1 MNGKIQRINGRNFG
15 KFGRVI
21 GYAGK
26 AGAARNKNLFSVVL
40 RERKPFGWRIAC
52 LVVRERSIA
61 RLECHDESFES
72 FEPINGRGLLFVSD
86 KKEHGS
92 IRCFL
97 LDRPVVLYKG
107 VWHGIVTVD
116 RETEVKISENA
127 KVRCLYWRLGRGVE
141 LSVSGIKSRRDRKKT
156 R

>member
-1 MNGKIQRINGRNFG
+1 MDQRIQRINGRNFR

-21 GYAGK
+21 GCDGK
-26 AGAARNKNLFSVVL
+26 AGAAQEKNLFCVVL
-40 RERKPFGWRIAC
+40 REHKPLGWRIAC
-52 LVVRERSIA
+52 LLVREKSIA

-72 FEPINGRGLLFVSD
+72 FEPIKGRSLLFVSD

-107 VWHGIVTVD
+107 VWHGIVTLG

-127 KVRCLYWRLGRGVE
+127 KVRCLYWRLGRGIE
-141 LSVSGIKSRRDRKKT
+141 LSVSGIKSRRARKKT